1 MEEQYY
7 YVDVTYRIKGSS
19 QEDAWINL
27 GERIPNN
34 ETARIEEMSEPIPV
48 DQIEV
53 IAKGD
58 E

>member
-1 MEEQYY
+1 MEERYY
-7 YVDVTYRIKGSS
+7 YVDVTYRIKGNSE
-19 QEDAWINL
+19 EDAWINL

-34 ETARIEEMSEPIPV
+34 ETTRIEEMSEPIPV
-48 DQIEV
+48 DQIEA

>member
-1 MEEQYY
+1 MKEQYY
-7 YVDVTYRIKGSS
+7 YVDVTYRIKGNSE
-19 QEDAWINL
+19 EDAWINL

-34 ETARIEEMSEPIPV
+34 EVTRIEEMSEPTPES
-48 DQIEV
+48 QIQD